1 MDLGLSFTSCLRLL
15 TPGGVLAIVAVLAMV
30 PFSFQSIWRI
40 RVYADQ
46 RRAEGVSLHRPVG
59 QGPDRNFCPKC
70 GARVF
75 TSNLEGFPGTIFVTL
90 GSLDNPEG
98 IEPVLEMF
106 TKRRAKPLDLRQF
119 ENMPS

>member
-1 MDLGLSFTSCLRLL
+1 MLEPL
-15 TPGGVLAIVAVLAMV
+15 
-30 PFSFQSIWRI
+30 
-40 RVYADQ
+40 DQ
-46 RRAEGVSLHRPVG
+46 QVSDPA
-59 QGPDRNFCPKC
+59 GPIC

-75 TSNLEGFPGTIFVTL
+75 TTNLESFPGMIFVTL

-106 TKRRAKPLDLRQF
+106 IKRRLEWAKPLDLPQF

>member
-1 MDLGLSFTSCLRLL
+1 MDLGLSFTSYLRLL

-40 RVYADQ
+40 RVYADSGEPKAVHYIAQ
-46 RRAEGVSLHRPVG
+46 SGKGL
-59 QGPDRNFCPKC
+59 DRNFCPKC

-75 TSNLEGFPGTIFVTL
+75 TSSLEGFPGTIFVTL

-106 TKRRAKPLDLRQF
+106 TKRRAKPLDLPQF